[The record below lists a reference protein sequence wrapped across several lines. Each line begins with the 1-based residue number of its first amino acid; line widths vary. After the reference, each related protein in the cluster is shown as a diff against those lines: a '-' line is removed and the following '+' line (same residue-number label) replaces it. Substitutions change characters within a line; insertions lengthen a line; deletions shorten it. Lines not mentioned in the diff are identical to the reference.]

1 MNKTAFI
8 VKRIAGIAVT
18 AAAAQGLLFWISAGG
33 RFVHLVGFLVL
44 AVIGCWCFTGS
55 MEEAK

>member
-44 AVIGCWCFTGS
+44 AVIGAWCFTGS

>member
-33 RFVHLVGFLVL
+33 RFVHLVGFLIL
-44 AVIGCWCFTGS
+44 AVIGAWCFTGS
-55 MEEAK
+55 IEEAK